1 MSKTAR
7 TPYKTKKKKTKGRAS
22 SASSKKQCVRC
33 GGAMDS
39 SKQTVLSS
47 AVS

>member
-7 TPYKTKKKKTKGRAS
+7 IPYKTKKEEKRKDVRTARAV
-22 SASSKKQCVRC
+22 KKQCVRR

-39 SKQTVLSS
+39 SEQTVLS
-47 AVS
+47 

>member
-7 TPYKTKKKKTKGRAS
+7 TPYKTKKTKTIGR
-22 SASSKKQCVRC
+22 ASSKKQCVRH

-39 SKQTVLSS
+39 SEQTVLSS

>member
-7 TPYKTKKKKTKGRAS
+7 TPYKTKKTKLKDVRAVKKP
-22 SASSKKQCVRC
+22 CVRR

-39 SKQTVLSS
+39 SEQTVLS
-47 AVS
+47 

>member
-7 TPYKTKKKKTKGRAS
+7 TPYKTKKKKNERRA
-22 SASSKKQCVRC
+22 ARAVKNCVRR

-39 SKQTVLSS
+39 SEQTVLS
-47 AVS
+47 